1 METERLRQEFQ
12 SLILEGD
19 STKAIERANE
29 ILEGGMTPFDFFQG
43 IFTPAMTTIGEM
55 FGRLDI
61 FLPELLSAA
70 ETAKIIIEKAVH
82 PRIEG
87 HKSGSSINYGKVL
100 IGAVKGDLHDIGKN
114 MVALM
119 LEVNGFE
126 VLDAG
131 VNVEPRVFIERALSE
146 KVDIVG
152 LSSLMVTSMPYMKE
166 VIDFRDGFGHK
177 DKFAIIV
184 GGAPITLK
192 YSQEIGADA
201 YGENAAEAVSK
212 CIELLKNRSLKAERN

>member
-1 METERLRQEFQ
+1 
-12 SLILEGD
+12 
-19 STKAIERANE
+19 
-29 ILEGGMTPFDFFQG
+29 MTPLNFFRT
-43 IFTPAMTTIGEM
+43 IFTPSMESIGEM

-126 VLDAG
+126 VHDAG
-131 VNVEPRVFIERALSE
+131 VNVEPREFIERALSE

-184 GGAPITLK
+184 EVPQSHSNTVRRLGPILMGK
-192 YSQEIGADA
+192 MLLMPCP
-201 YGENAAEAVSK
+201 NAS
-212 CIELLKNRSLKAERN
+212 IL

>member
-1 METERLRQEFQ
+1 MDTEKLKQEFQ
-12 SLILEGD
+12 SLILAGE
-19 STKAIERANE
+19 SSKAIGRTNE
-29 ILEGGMTPFDFFQG
+29 ILDGGMTPLDFFQTV
-43 IFTPAMTTIGEM
+43 FTPTMVSIGEM

-61 FLPELLSAA
+61 FLPELLSAG

-87 HKSGSSINYGKVL
+87 GKEGSSLNYGKVL

-126 VLDAG
+126 VIDAG
-131 VNVEPRVFIERALSE
+131 VNVEPREFIERALSE

-166 VIDFRDGFGHK
+166 VIGFRDGFGHR

-192 YSQEIGADA
+192 YSQEIGADS
-201 YGENAAEAVSK
+201 YGEDAADGVSK
-212 CIELLKNRSLKAERN
+212 CVELMKKRSLKSGGN